1 MTRAILA
8 IVAAGVTGSVV
19 IAQAA
24 TQGTAFPSTVRQ
36 ALSNLVLYAFGTH
49 SVPAGSVRVPI
60 ATADATYE
68 AIVTKPGPPK
78 LDPLDA
84 RIESRR
90 AK

>member
-24 TQGTAFPSTVRQ
+24 
-36 ALSNLVLYAFGTH
+36 
-49 SVPAGSVRVPI
+49 
-60 ATADATYE
+60 
-68 AIVTKPGPPK
+68 K